1 MSMKIKQTYKTAAI
15 LASFLV
21 IWMVSGSMIEEESF
35 EKNSS
40 TLDTLSSVTIV
51 NSKATNKSK
60 ILKSSGFTEA
70 DKFVQVRAEVSG
82 RLIARPAKQGDY
94 IEEGDLICQL
104 YIAGREAYPKIV
116 APFSGYLETLRVE
129 EGDFLNTGSVCAAL
143 IDPDPMLVVADIA
156 EKDIAQVQLG
166 SKASA
171 KLISGRYIS
180 GEVTFIASSADKN
193 TRTFRVEISV
203 DNKDR
208 TIRDGVSAEIYIKG
222 KEEAAHIISPA
233 ILSLNDQGK
242 LGVRT
247 VTADNRVE
255 FKEINIL
262 EDTNS
267 GMWVSGLGEEARI
280 ITLGQEYVFQGQTVN
295 VKETFSPDA

>member
-1 MSMKIKQTYKTAAI
+1 MKIKQTYKTAAI
-15 LASFLV
+15 LASFLA
-21 IWMVSGSMIEEESF
+21 IWMVSGSMIEEQSF
-35 EKNSS
+35 EKNTSK
-40 TLDTLSSVTIV
+40 LDTLSSVTIV

-82 RLIARPAKQGDY
+82 RLIARPAQQGDY
-94 IEEGDLICQL
+94 VEEGDLICQL

-129 EGDFLNTGSVCAAL
+129 EGDFLNTGAVCAAL
-143 IDPDPMLVVADIA
+143 IDPDPMLIVADIA
-156 EKDIAQVQLG
+156 EKDIAQVELG
-166 SKASA
+166 SEASA

-222 KEEAAHIISPA
+222 KQEAAHKISPA

>member
-1 MSMKIKQTYKTAAI
+1 MKIKQTYKTATI

-21 IWMVSGSMIEEESF
+21 IWMISGSLVQEETF
-35 EKNSS
+35 EKKDSS
-40 TLDTLSSVTIV
+40 LDTLSSVTIL
-51 NSKATNKSK
+51 NSKATSKSQ

-82 RLIARPAKQGDY
+82 RVIARPAQQGDFVK
-94 IEEGDLICQL
+94 EGDLICQL

-116 APFSGYLETLRVE
+116 APFSGYLESLRVD
-129 EGDFLNTGSVCAAL
+129 EGDFLNTGAVCASL

-156 EKDIAQVQLG
+156 EKDIAQIQLG
-166 SKASA
+166 SEATA
-171 KLISGRYIS
+171 KLISGRFIK
-180 GEVTFIASSADKN
+180 GQVTFIASSADKN

-203 DNKDR
+203 ENNDR
-208 TIRDGVSAEIYIKG
+208 SIRDGVSAEIFIKG
-222 KEEAAHIISPA
+222 KEEPAHKISPA

-247 VTADNRVE
+247 VTSENRVE
-255 FKEINIL
+255 FKEIKIL
-262 EDTNS
+262 EATNT
-267 GMWVSGLGEEARI
+267 GMWISGLGEEARI

-295 VKETFSPDA
+295 VKESFSPDV

>member
-1 MSMKIKQTYKTAAI
+1 MKIKQTYKTAAI

-21 IWMVSGSMIEEESF
+21 IWMVSGSMIEEENF

-82 RLIARPAKQGDY
+82 RLIARPAQQGDY

-222 KEEAAHIISPA
+222 KEEPAHKISPA

-247 VTADNRVE
+247 VTSDNRVE

-267 GMWVSGLGEEARI
+267 GMWVSGLGEDARI

>member
-1 MSMKIKQTYKTAAI
+1 
-15 LASFLV
+15 
-21 IWMVSGSMIEEESF
+21 MVSGSMIEEQSF

-51 NSKATNKSK
+51 NSKAINKSK

-82 RLIARPAKQGDY
+82 RLIARPAQQGDY

-222 KEEAAHIISPA
+222 KEEPAHKISPA

-247 VTADNRVE
+247 VTSDNRVE

-267 GMWVSGLGEEARI
+267 GMWVSGLGEDARI

>member
-1 MSMKIKQTYKTAAI
+1 MKIKQTYKTATI

-21 IWMVSGSMIEEESF
+21 IWMVSGTLVEEQTF
-35 EKNSS
+35 ERSETS
-40 TLDTLSSVTIV
+40 LDTLSSVTIL
-51 NSKATNKSK
+51 NSKASDKSQ

-82 RLIARPAKQGDY
+82 RVISRPVQQGDFVN
-94 IEEGDLICQL
+94 EGDLICQL

-116 APFSGYLETLRVE
+116 APFSGYLESLKVD
-129 EGDFLNTGSVCAAL
+129 EGDFLNVGSVCASL
-143 IDPDPMLVVADIA
+143 IDPDPMLLVADVA
-156 EKDIAQVQLG
+156 EKDIAQIQLG
-166 SKASA
+166 SEATA
-171 KLISGRYIS
+171 KLISGRLIS
-180 GEVTFIASSADKN
+180 GEVAFIASSADKN

-222 KEEAAHIISPA
+222 KKEPAHKISPA

-247 VTADNRVE
+247 VTNENKVE
-255 FKEINIL
+255 FKEIKIL
-262 EDTNS
+262 EDTS
-267 GMWVSGLGEEARI
+267 TGMWVSGLDNVARI

>member
-1 MSMKIKQTYKTAAI
+1 MKIKQTYKTASI
-15 LASFLV
+15 LASFLI
-21 IWMVSGSMIEEESF
+21 IWMVSGSLVEEQTF
-35 EKNSS
+35 EINETS
-40 TLDTLSSVTIV
+40 LDTLSSVTIL
-51 NSKATNKSK
+51 NSIASNKSQ

-82 RLIARPAKQGDY
+82 RVISTPVQQGDY
-94 IEEGDLICQL
+94 VKEGDLICQL

-116 APFSGYLETLRVE
+116 APFSGYLESLKVD
-129 EGDFLNTGSVCAAL
+129 EGDFLNVGSVCASL
-143 IDPDPMLVVADIA
+143 IDPDPMLLVADVA
-156 EKDIAQVQLG
+156 EKDIAQIQLG
-166 SKASA
+166 SEATA
-171 KLISGRYIS
+171 KLISGRLIA
-180 GEVTFIASSADKN
+180 GEVAFIGSSADKN

-203 DNKDR
+203 ENKDT

-222 KEEAAHIISPA
+222 KKEPAHKISPA

-247 VTADNRVE
+247 VTKENKVE
-255 FKEINIL
+255 FKEIKIL
-262 EDTNS
+262 EDTSS
-267 GMWVSGLGEEARI
+267 GMWVSGLDQEARI

>member
-1 MSMKIKQTYKTAAI
+1 MKIKQTYKTAAI
-15 LASFLV
+15 LASFLA
-21 IWMVSGSMIEEESF
+21 IWMVSGSMIEEENF
-35 EKNSS
+35 EKNTSK
-40 TLDTLSSVTIV
+40 LDTLSSVTIV

-82 RLIARPAKQGDY
+82 RLIARPAQQGDY
-94 IEEGDLICQL
+94 VEEGDLICQL

-129 EGDFLNTGSVCAAL
+129 EGDFLNTGAVCAAL
-143 IDPDPMLVVADIA
+143 IDPDPMLIVADIA
-156 EKDIAQVQLG
+156 EKDIAQVELG
-166 SKASA
+166 SEASA

-222 KEEAAHIISPA
+222 KQEAAHKISPA

-295 VKETFSPDA
+295 VKETFFPDA

>member
-1 MSMKIKQTYKTAAI
+1 
-15 LASFLV
+15 
-21 IWMVSGSMIEEESF
+21 MVSGSLVEEQTF
-35 EKNSS
+35 EINETS
-40 TLDTLSSVTIV
+40 LDTLSSVTIL
-51 NSKATNKSK
+51 NSKASNKSQ

-82 RLIARPAKQGDY
+82 RVISTPVQQGDY
-94 IEEGDLICQL
+94 VKEGDLICQL

-116 APFSGYLETLRVE
+116 APFSGYLESLKVD
-129 EGDFLNTGSVCAAL
+129 EGDFLNVGSVCASL
-143 IDPDPMLVVADIA
+143 IDPDPMLLVADVA
-156 EKDIAQVQLG
+156 EKDIAQIQLG
-166 SKASA
+166 SEATA
-171 KLISGRYIS
+171 KLISGRLIA
-180 GEVTFIASSADKN
+180 GEVAFIGSSADKN

-203 DNKDR
+203 ENKDT

-222 KEEAAHIISPA
+222 KKEPAHKISPA

-247 VTADNRVE
+247 VTKENKVE
-255 FKEINIL
+255 FKEIKIL
-262 EDTNS
+262 EDTSS
-267 GMWVSGLGEEARI
+267 GMWVSGLDQEARI

>member
-1 MSMKIKQTYKTAAI
+1 MKIKQTYKTASI

-21 IWMVSGSMIEEESF
+21 IWMVSGSLVEEENF
-35 EKNSS
+35 EKNNSA
-40 TLDTLSSVTIV
+40 LDTLSSVTIV
-51 NSKATNKSK
+51 NSKAINKSK

-82 RLIARPAKQGDY
+82 RLIARPAQQGDY
-94 IEEGDLICQL
+94 VEEGDLICQL

-129 EGDFLNTGSVCAAL
+129 EGDFLNTGAVCAAL
-143 IDPDPMLVVADIA
+143 IDPDPMLIVADIA

-166 SKASA
+166 SEARA

-203 DNKDR
+203 DNEDR

-222 KEEAAHIISPA
+222 KEEAAHKISPA

>member
-1 MSMKIKQTYKTAAI
+1 MKIKQTYKTASI

-21 IWMVSGSMIEEESF
+21 IWMVSGSLVEEQTF
-35 EKNSS
+35 EINETS
-40 TLDTLSSVTIV
+40 LDTLSSVTIL
-51 NSKATNKSK
+51 NSIASNKSQ

-82 RLIARPAKQGDY
+82 RVISTPVQQGDY
-94 IEEGDLICQL
+94 VKEGDLICQL
-104 YIAGREAYPKIV
+104 YIAGRVAYPKIV
-116 APFSGYLETLRVE
+116 APFSGYLESLKVD
-129 EGDFLNTGSVCAAL
+129 EGDFLNVGSVCASL
-143 IDPDPMLVVADIA
+143 IDPDPMLLVADVA
-156 EKDIAQVQLG
+156 EKDIAQIQLG
-166 SKASA
+166 SEATA
-171 KLISGRYIS
+171 KLISGRLIA
-180 GEVTFIASSADKN
+180 GEVAFIGSSADKN

-203 DNKDR
+203 ENKDT

-222 KEEAAHIISPA
+222 KKEPAHKISPA

-247 VTADNRVE
+247 VTKENKVE
-255 FKEINIL
+255 FKEIKIL
-262 EDTNS
+262 EDTSS
-267 GMWVSGLGEEARI
+267 GMWVSGLDQEARI

>member
-1 MSMKIKQTYKTAAI
+1 MKIKQTYKTAAI

-21 IWMVSGSMIEEESF
+21 IWMVSGSMIEEENF

-51 NSKATNKSK
+51 NSRATNKSK

-82 RLIARPAKQGDY
+82 RLIARPAQQGDY

-222 KEEAAHIISPA
+222 KEEPAHKISPA

-247 VTADNRVE
+247 VTSDNRVE

-267 GMWVSGLGEEARI
+267 GMWVSGLGEDARI

>member
-1 MSMKIKQTYKTAAI
+1 MKIKQTYKTAAI
-15 LASFLV
+15 LASFLAV
-21 IWMVSGSMIEEESF
+21 WMISGRMIEEENF
-35 EKNSS
+35 EKNTSK
-40 TLDTLSSVTIV
+40 LDTLSSVTIV

-82 RLIARPAKQGDY
+82 RLIARPAQQGDY
-94 IEEGDLICQL
+94 VEEGDLICQL

-129 EGDFLNTGSVCAAL
+129 EGDFLNTGAVCAAL
-143 IDPDPMLVVADIA
+143 IDPDPMLIVADIA
-156 EKDIAQVQLG
+156 EKDIAQVELG
-166 SKASA
+166 SEASA

-222 KEEAAHIISPA
+222 KQEAAHKISPA

>member
-1 MSMKIKQTYKTAAI
+1 MKIKQTYKTAAI
-15 LASFLV
+15 LASFLA
-21 IWMVSGSMIEEESF
+21 IWMVSGSMIEEQNF
-35 EKNSS
+35 EKNTSK
-40 TLDTLSSVTIV
+40 LDTLSSVTIL

-82 RLIARPAKQGDY
+82 RLIARPAQQGDY
-94 IEEGDLICQL
+94 VEEGDLICQL

-129 EGDFLNTGSVCAAL
+129 EGDFLNTGAVCAAL
-143 IDPDPMLVVADIA
+143 IDPDPMLLVADIA
-156 EKDIAQVQLG
+156 EKDIAQVELG
-166 SKASA
+166 SEASA

-222 KEEAAHIISPA
+222 KQEAAHKISPA

>member
-1 MSMKIKQTYKTAAI
+1 
-15 LASFLV
+15 
-21 IWMVSGSMIEEESF
+21 MVSGSLVEEQTF
-35 EKNSS
+35 EINETS
-40 TLDTLSSVTIV
+40 LDTLSSVTIL
-51 NSKATNKSK
+51 NSIASNKSQ

-82 RLIARPAKQGDY
+82 RVISTPVQQGDY
-94 IEEGDLICQL
+94 VKEGDLICQL

-116 APFSGYLETLRVE
+116 APFSGYLESLKVD
-129 EGDFLNTGSVCAAL
+129 EGDFLNVGSVCASL
-143 IDPDPMLVVADIA
+143 IDPDPMLLVADVA
-156 EKDIAQVQLG
+156 EKDIAQIQLG
-166 SKASA
+166 SEATA
-171 KLISGRYIS
+171 KLISGRLIA
-180 GEVTFIASSADKN
+180 GEVAFIGSSADKN

-203 DNKDR
+203 ENKDT

-222 KEEAAHIISPA
+222 KKEPAHKISPA

-247 VTADNRVE
+247 VTKENKVE
-255 FKEINIL
+255 FKEIKIL
-262 EDTNS
+262 EDTSS
-267 GMWVSGLGEEARI
+267 GMWVSGLDQEARI

>member
-1 MSMKIKQTYKTAAI
+1 MKIKQTYKTASI

-21 IWMVSGSMIEEESF
+21 IWMVSGSLVEEENF
-35 EKNSS
+35 EKKDSS
-40 TLDTLSSVTIV
+40 LDTLSSVTII
-51 NSKATNKSK
+51 NSQAKNKSK

-82 RLIARPAKQGDY
+82 RLIARPAQQGDY
-94 IEEGDLICQL
+94 VEEGDLICQL

-129 EGDFLNTGSVCAAL
+129 EGDFLNTGAVCAAL
-143 IDPDPMLVVADIA
+143 IDPDPMLLVADIA

-166 SKASA
+166 SEATA
-171 KLISGRYIS
+171 KLISGRLIT

-208 TIRDGVSAEIYIKG
+208 SIRDGVSAEIYIKG
-222 KEEAAHIISPA
+222 KEEPAHKISPA

-247 VTADNRVE
+247 VTVDNRVE

>member
-1 MSMKIKQTYKTAAI
+1 MKIKQTYKTATI

-21 IWMVSGSMIEEESF
+21 IWMISGSLIEEENF
-35 EKNSS
+35 ERNNSS
-40 TLDTLSSVTIV
+40 LDTLSSVTIV
-51 NSKATNKSK
+51 NSKATNKSQ

-70 DKFVQVRAEVSG
+70 DKFVQVRAEISG
-82 RLIARPAKQGDY
+82 RLIARPAQQGDY
-94 IEEGDLICQL
+94 VEEGDLICQL

-166 SKASA
+166 SQASA

-203 DNKDR
+203 DNEDR
-208 TIRDGVSAEIYIKG
+208 TIRDGVSAEIFIKG
-222 KEEAAHIISPA
+222 KEEPAHKISPA

-267 GMWVSGLGEEARI
+267 GMWVSGLAEEARI

>member
-1 MSMKIKQTYKTAAI
+1 MKIKQTYKTAAI

-82 RLIARPAKQGDY
+82 RLIARPAQQGDY

-180 GEVTFIASSADKN
+180 GDVTFIASSADKN

-222 KEEAAHIISPA
+222 KEEPAHKISPA

-247 VTADNRVE
+247 VTSDNRVE

-267 GMWVSGLGEEARI
+267 GMWVSGLGEDARI

>member
-1 MSMKIKQTYKTAAI
+1 MKIKQTYKTAAI
-15 LASFLV
+15 LASFLA
-21 IWMVSGSMIEEESF
+21 IWMVSGSMIEEENF
-35 EKNSS
+35 EKNTSK
-40 TLDTLSSVTIV
+40 LDTLSSVTIV
-51 NSKATNKSK
+51 NSKAINKSK

-82 RLIARPAKQGDY
+82 RLIARPAQQGDY
-94 IEEGDLICQL
+94 VEEGDLICQL

-129 EGDFLNTGSVCAAL
+129 EGDFLNTGAVCAAL
-143 IDPDPMLVVADIA
+143 IDPDPMLIVADIA
-156 EKDIAQVQLG
+156 EKDIAQVELG
-166 SKASA
+166 SEASA

-222 KEEAAHIISPA
+222 KQEAAHKISPA

-247 VTADNRVE
+247 VTTDNRVE

-295 VKETFSPDA
+295 VKETFTPDA

>member
-1 MSMKIKQTYKTAAI
+1 MKIKQTYKTAAI

-35 EKNSS
+35 EKNIS

-70 DKFVQVRAEVSG
+70 DKFVQVRAELSG
-82 RLIARPAKQGDY
+82 RLIARPAQQGDY
-94 IEEGDLICQL
+94 VEEGDLICQL

-222 KEEAAHIISPA
+222 KEEPAHKISPA

-247 VTADNRVE
+247 VTSDNRVE

-267 GMWVSGLGEEARI
+267 GMWVSGLGEDARI

>member
-1 MSMKIKQTYKTAAI
+1 MKIKQTYKTATI

-21 IWMVSGSMIEEESF
+21 IWMVSGTLVEEQTF
-35 EKNSS
+35 ERSETS
-40 TLDTLSSVTIV
+40 LDTLSSVTIL
-51 NSKATNKSK
+51 NSQASDKSQ

-82 RLIARPAKQGDY
+82 RVISRPVQQGDFVN
-94 IEEGDLICQL
+94 EGDLICQL

-116 APFSGYLETLRVE
+116 APFSGYLESLKVD
-129 EGDFLNTGSVCAAL
+129 EGDFLNVGSVCASL
-143 IDPDPMLVVADIA
+143 IDPDPMLLVADVA
-156 EKDIAQVQLG
+156 EKDIAQIQLG
-166 SKASA
+166 SEATA
-171 KLISGRYIS
+171 KLISGRLIS
-180 GEVTFIASSADKN
+180 GKVAFIASSADKN

-222 KEEAAHIISPA
+222 KKEPAHKISPA

-247 VTADNRVE
+247 VTNENKVE
-255 FKEINIL
+255 FKEIKIL
-262 EDTNS
+262 EDTS
-267 GMWVSGLGEEARI
+267 TGMWLSLI
-280 ITLGQEYVFQGQTVN
+280 HI
-295 VKETFSPDA
+295 

>member
-1 MSMKIKQTYKTAAI
+1 MKIKQTYKTAAI
-15 LASFLV
+15 LGSFLA
-21 IWMVSGSMIEEESF
+21 IWMVSGSMIEEENF
-35 EKNSS
+35 EKNTSK
-40 TLDTLSSVTIV
+40 LDTLSSVTIV

-82 RLIARPAKQGDY
+82 RLIARPAQQGDY
-94 IEEGDLICQL
+94 VEEGDLICQL

-129 EGDFLNTGSVCAAL
+129 EGDFLNTGAVCAAL
-143 IDPDPMLVVADIA
+143 IDPDPMLIVADIA

-166 SKASA
+166 SEARA

-222 KEEAAHIISPA
+222 KEEAAHKISPA

>member
-1 MSMKIKQTYKTAAI
+1 MKIKQTYKTAAI

-21 IWMVSGSMIEEESF
+21 IWMVSGSLVEEQTF
-35 EKNSS
+35 EKSDTS
-40 TLDTLSSVTIV
+40 LDTLSSVTIH
-51 NSKATNKSK
+51 NSKATNKSQ

-82 RLIARPAKQGDY
+82 RVIARPAQQGDFVN
-94 IEEGDLICQL
+94 EGDLICQL

-116 APFSGYLETLRVE
+116 APFAGYLESLKVD
-129 EGDFLNTGSVCAAL
+129 EGDFLNTGAVCASL
-143 IDPDPMLVVADIA
+143 IDPDPMLLVADIA
-156 EKDIAQVQLG
+156 EKDVAQIQLG
-166 SKASA
+166 SQATA
-171 KLISGRYIS
+171 KLISGRLIS

-203 DNKDR
+203 ENKDR

-222 KEEAAHIISPA
+222 KEEPAHKISPA

-247 VTADNRVE
+247 VTEANKVE
-255 FKEINIL
+255 FKEIKIL
-262 EDTNS
+262 EDTNT

-295 VKETFSPDA
+295 VKETFTPDV